1 MIEMMKGKHMQIK
14 FCRKLIILASF
25 LFVLGFAQT
34 QVSADDSSS
43 SSSTLVNQDTLNAID
58 DASKQADKA
67 VDEVTSDAEKKS
79 GDTNTT
85 DTSFKASDAQN
96 INKLNDSL
104 FSWQPYSE
112 KIGVTDLA
120 NNTGMGLAKFFWY
133 LNTLIYQINDELLSA
148 LSNDGNLS
156 KAFTQAQNAVSGKV
170 KAIFDEGK
178 VLFGGLAL
186 IVLAITGFMHF
197 ASGRT
202 SSAVRMVV
210 HFLGILLIATLWYGN
225 GNELF
230 NQINQASDAGQA
242 QVLKVIGNSNDNVK
256 PGDTLRVGYFER
268 SIERPYFLMNYGK
281 ATADAVTKSGGNP
294 YQFISTNNKRDDS
307 KLQTTVSAVAKKFP
321 NTLGKNNSFNKAGMS
336 LVAIVVSIVNAIPYD
351 AVALFN
357 IFVMVIELALYLL
370 SPFVLVSALFPQ
382 FSRNGYKIVGAT
394 IMWGIAKIGSGFL
407 IVLVGALQTF
417 TDSFITVNNFGSYA
431 VNAFLFFFL
440 VYIVYKFRGKLFEL
454 VGVSYSRVEGNMPQS
469 MRLSN
474 LREKGQSIKQSSVGQ
489 KISQMGPMQ
498 RLSQRRDVRDEMKT
512 KQAEEKRQ
520 QNLSR
525 VREQLLGKEQAKTQK
540 LSDKHKKPLT
550 VDEFKKP
557 MDSKRSDDPKQA
569 TVEKDGVHLP
579 KSNFEAKQP
588 NNHNR
593 VNTAKNKDKGS
604 DSQDEV
610 AKKREAIKRQLYGD
624 QETQPQPKTLDKV
637 PDKPIF
643 EQSKT
648 PKRQEIAKER
658 SKTVDRDKIARELL
672 AERGK
677 QKVQKQQLR
686 DDKVS
691 QLKNKFGKENS

>member
-1 MIEMMKGKHMQIK
+1 MQIK

-34 QVSADDSSS
+34 QVSADDSSNSNS
-43 SSSTLVNQDTLNAID
+43 SLINQDTLNAID
-58 DASKQADKA
+58 DATKQADKA
-67 VDEVTSDAEKKS
+67 VGEVVKDAEKKS
-79 GDTNTT
+79 GDKNTT
-85 DTSFKASDAQN
+85 DTSFTANDAQD
-96 INKLNDSL
+96 IKKLNDSL

-186 IVLAITGFMHF
+186 IVLALTGFMHF

-202 SSAVRMVV
+202 SVAVRMVIN
-210 HFLGILLIATLWYGN
+210 FMGILLAAALWYGN

-230 NQINQASDAGQA
+230 NQINSASDAGQA
-242 QVLKVIGNSNDNVK
+242 QMLKVIGNSNDNVK

-281 ATADAVTKSGGNP
+281 ATADAVTKAGHNP
-294 YQFISTNNKRDDS
+294 YQFISTNPKRSSDTLQSNIS
-307 KLQTTVSAVAKKFP
+307 KVSGTVPTLQKD
-321 NTLGKNNSFNKAGMS
+321 NSFNKAGMS

-370 SPFVLVSALFPQ
+370 SPFVLVMALFPQ
-382 FSRNGYKIVGAT
+382 FARNGYKIVGAT
-394 IMWGIAKIGSGFL
+394 IMWGIAKIGAGFL

-417 TDSFITVNNFGSYA
+417 TDSFIPATNFGSYA

-440 VYIVYKFRGKLFEL
+440 VLIVYKYRGKLFEF
-454 VGVSYSRVEGNMPQS
+454 VGVSYSRIEGQMPQA

-498 RLSQRRDVRDEMKT
+498 RMSQTRAVRNEMKT

-525 VREQLLGKEQAKTQK
+525 VRDQLLGKEQAKTQK
-540 LSDKHKKPLT
+540 LSDKNKRPLT

-557 MDSKRSDDPKQA
+557 MDSKKSDDPKQA
-569 TVEKDGVHLP
+569 KIEKGGIHLP

-588 NNHNR
+588 NSR
-593 VNTAKNKDKGS
+593 VNNPKSKDNGS
-604 DSQDEV
+604 DSQQEV

-624 QETQPQPKTLDKV
+624 QATQSQPKTLHKV
-637 PDKPIF
+637 PDNHNNF

-648 PKRQEIAKER
+648 PKRQEIANDQK
-658 SKTVDRDKIARELL
+658 KTVNRDKIARELL

-677 QKVQKQQLR
+677 QKEQKQKSR
-686 DDKVS
+686 DEKV
-691 QLKNKFGKENS
+691 

>member
-1 MIEMMKGKHMQIK
+1 MKGKHMQIK

-79 GDTNTT
+79 GDTSTT

-170 KAIFDEGK
+170 KSIFDQGK
-178 VLFGGLAL
+178 LLFGGLAI
-186 IVLAITGFMHF
+186 IVLAIMGFMHF

-210 HFLGILLIATLWYGN
+210 NFVGILLVATLWYGN

-230 NQINQASDAGQA
+230 NQINEASDAGQA

-268 SIERPYFLMNYGK
+268 SIERPYFLMNYGV
-281 ATADAVTKSGGNP
+281 TNADAVTKKYGRSA
-294 YQFISTNNKRDDS
+294 YELISTNQNRDDD
-307 KLQTTVSAVAKKFP
+307 KLQTKVTQLKSKIP
-321 NTLGKNNSFNKAGMS
+321 TLSKNNSFNKAGMS
-336 LVAIVVSIVNAIPYD
+336 LVAIVVSVVNAIPYD

-370 SPFVLVSALFPQ
+370 SPFVLVMALFPQ
-382 FSRNGYKIVGAT
+382 FARNGYKIVGAT
-394 IMWGIAKIGSGFL
+394 IMWGIAKIGAGFL

-417 TDSFITVNNFGSYA
+417 TDSFIPATNFGSYA

-440 VYIVYKFRGKLFEL
+440 VFVVYKYRGKLFEF
-454 VGVSYSRVEGNMPQS
+454 VGVSYSRIEGQMPQA

-498 RLSQRRDVRDEMKT
+498 RMSQRRDVRDEMKT

-525 VREQLLGKEQAKTQK
+525 VRDQLLGKEQAKTQK
-540 LSDKHKKPLT
+540 LSDKNKKPLT
-550 VDEFKKP
+550 VDEFNKP
-557 MDSKRSDDPKQA
+557 MDSKKSDDPKQA
-569 TVEKDGVHLP
+569 KIEKDGVHLP

-588 NNHNR
+588 NSR
-593 VNTAKNKDKGS
+593 VNNPKSKNNGS
-604 DSQDEV
+604 DSQQEV
-610 AKKREAIKRQLYGD
+610 AKEREAIKRQLYGD
-624 QETQPQPKTLDKV
+624 QVTQSQPKTLNKV
-637 PDKPIF
+637 PDNHNNF

-648 PKRQEIAKER
+648 PKRQEIANDQK
-658 SKTVDRDKIARELL
+658 KTVNRDKIARELL
-672 AERGK
+672 AERDK
-677 QKVQKQQLR
+677 QKEQKQKLR
-686 DDKVS
+686 DEKGS
-691 QLKNKFGKENS
+691 QLKNKFGKDNS

>member
-1 MIEMMKGKHMQIK
+1 MKGKHMQIK

-79 GDTNTT
+79 GDTSTT
-85 DTSFKASDAQN
+85 DTSFKASDVQN

-170 KAIFDEGK
+170 KSIFDQGK
-178 VLFGGLAL
+178 LLFGGLAI
-186 IVLAITGFMHF
+186 IVLAIMGFMHF

-210 HFLGILLIATLWYGN
+210 NFVGILLVATLWYGN

-230 NQINQASDAGQA
+230 NQINEASDAGQA

-281 ATADAVTKSGGNP
+281 ANADGVIKKGQNP
-294 YQFISTNNKRDDS
+294 YQFISTNEKRDDDKVQTQVT
-307 KLQTTVSAVAKKFP
+307 KLKQVFP
-321 NTLGKNNSFNKAGMS
+321 TLGKNNSFNKAGMS

-370 SPFVLVSALFPQ
+370 SPFVLVMALFPQ
-382 FSRNGYKIVGAT
+382 FARNGYKIVGAT
-394 IMWGIAKIGSGFL
+394 IMWGIAKIGAGFL

-417 TDSFITVNNFGSYA
+417 TDSFIPATNFGSYA

-440 VYIVYKFRGKLFEL
+440 VFIVYKYRGKLFEF
-454 VGVSYSRVEGNMPQS
+454 VGVSYSRIEGQMPQA

-498 RLSQRRDVRDEMKT
+498 RMSQRRDVRDEMKT

-525 VREQLLGKEQAKTQK
+525 VRDQLLGKEQAKTQK
-540 LSDKHKKPLT
+540 LSDKNKKPLT

-557 MDSKRSDDPKQA
+557 MDSKKSDDPKQA
-569 TVEKDGVHLP
+569 AVEKDGVHLP

-588 NNHNR
+588 NSR
-593 VNTAKNKDKGS
+593 VNNQKSKDNGS
-604 DSQDEV
+604 DSQQEV

-624 QETQPQPKTLDKV
+624 QATQSQPKTLNKV
-637 PDKPIF
+637 PDNHNNF

-648 PKRQEIAKER
+648 PKRQEIANNQK
-658 SKTVDRDKIARELL
+658 KTVNRDKIARELL
-672 AERGK
+672 AERDK
-677 QKVQKQQLR
+677 QKAQKQKLR
-686 DDKVS
+686 DEKGS
-691 QLKNKFGKENS
+691 QLKNKFGKDNS

>member
-79 GDTNTT
+79 GDTSTT

-170 KAIFDEGK
+170 KSIFDQGK
-178 VLFGGLAL
+178 LLFGGLAI
-186 IVLAITGFMHF
+186 IVLAIMGFMHF

-210 HFLGILLIATLWYGN
+210 NFVGILLVATLWYGN

-230 NQINQASDAGQA
+230 NQINEASDAGQA

-268 SIERPYFLMNYGK
+268 SIERPYFLMNYGV
-281 ATADAVTKSGGNP
+281 TNADAVTKKYGRSA
-294 YQFISTNNKRDDS
+294 YELISTNQNRDDD
-307 KLQTTVSAVAKKFP
+307 KLQTKVTQLKSKIP
-321 NTLGKNNSFNKAGMS
+321 TLSKNNSFNKAGMS
-336 LVAIVVSIVNAIPYD
+336 LVAIVVSVVNAIPYD

-370 SPFVLVSALFPQ
+370 SPFVLVMALFPQ
-382 FSRNGYKIVGAT
+382 FARNGYKIVGAT
-394 IMWGIAKIGSGFL
+394 IMWGIAKIGAGFL

-417 TDSFITVNNFGSYA
+417 TDSFIPATNFGSYA

-440 VYIVYKFRGKLFEL
+440 VFIVYKYRGKLFEF
-454 VGVSYSRVEGNMPQS
+454 VGVSYSRIEGQMPQA

-498 RLSQRRDVRDEMKT
+498 RMAQRRDVRDEMKT

-525 VREQLLGKEQAKTQK
+525 VRDQLLGKEQAKTQK
-540 LSDKHKKPLT
+540 LSDKNKKTLT

-557 MDSKRSDDPKQA
+557 MDSKKSDDPKQA
-569 TVEKDGVHLP
+569 KIEKDGVHLP

-588 NNHNR
+588 NSR
-593 VNTAKNKDKGS
+593 VNNPKNKDNSS
-604 DSQDEV
+604 DSQQEV

-624 QETQPQPKTLDKV
+624 PATQSQPKTLNKV
-637 PDKPIF
+637 PDNHNNF

-648 PKRQEIAKER
+648 PKRQEIANDQK
-658 SKTVDRDKIARELL
+658 KTVNRDKIARELL
-672 AERGK
+672 AERDK
-677 QKVQKQQLR
+677 QKEQKQKLR
-686 DDKVS
+686 DEKGS
-691 QLKNKFGKENS
+691 QLKNKFGKDNS

>member
-1 MIEMMKGKHMQIK
+1 MQIK
-14 FCRKLIILASF
+14 FCWKLIILASF

-43 SSSTLVNQDTLNAID
+43 SSSTLINQDTLNAID

-79 GDTNTT
+79 GDTSTT

-170 KAIFDEGK
+170 KSIFDQGK
-178 VLFGGLAL
+178 LLFGGLAI

-210 HFLGILLIATLWYGN
+210 NFVGILLVATLWYGN

-230 NQINQASDAGQA
+230 NQINESSDAGQA

-370 SPFVLVSALFPQ
+370 SPFVLVMALFPQ
-382 FSRNGYKIVGAT
+382 FARNGYKIVGAT
-394 IMWGIAKIGSGFL
+394 IMWGIAKIGAGFL

-417 TDSFITVNNFGSYA
+417 TDSFIPATNFGSYA

-440 VYIVYKFRGKLFEL
+440 VFIVYKYRGKLFEF
-454 VGVSYSRVEGNMPQS
+454 VGVSYSRIEGQMPQA

-498 RLSQRRDVRDEMKT
+498 RMSQRRDVRDEMKT

-525 VREQLLGKEQAKTQK
+525 VRDQLLGKEQAKTQK
-540 LSDKHKKPLT
+540 MSDKNKKPLT

-557 MDSKRSDDPKQA
+557 MDSKKSDNSKQA
-569 TVEKDGVHLP
+569 KIEKDGVHLP

-588 NNHNR
+588 NSR
-593 VNTAKNKDKGS
+593 VNNPKSKDNGS
-604 DSQDEV
+604 DSQQEV

-624 QETQPQPKTLDKV
+624 QVTQSQPKTLNKV
-637 PDKPIF
+637 SDKPNSF

-648 PKRQEIAKER
+648 PTRQAVIQDNA
-658 SKTVDRDKIARELL
+658 KTVDRDKIARELL
-672 AERGK
+672 AERDK
-677 QKVQKQQLR
+677 QKEQKQQLR
-686 DDKVS
+686 DEKGS
-691 QLKNKFGKENS
+691 QLKNKFGKDNS

>member
-1 MIEMMKGKHMQIK
+1 MKGEYMLIT
-14 FCRKLIILASF
+14 FFRKLIILASF

-79 GDTNTT
+79 GDTSTT

-170 KAIFDEGK
+170 KSIFDQGK
-178 VLFGGLAL
+178 LLFGGLAI
-186 IVLAITGFMHF
+186 IVLAIMGFMHF

-210 HFLGILLIATLWYGN
+210 NFVGILLVATLWYGN

-230 NQINQASDAGQA
+230 NQINEASDAGQA

-268 SIERPYFLMNYGK
+268 SIERPYFLMNYGQ
-281 ATADAVTKSGGNP
+281 ATADAVSKKGYSP
-294 YQFISTNNKRDDS
+294 YQLISTNAQRDDE
-307 KLQTTVSAVAKKFP
+307 KVQTQVTQLKKKFP
-321 NTLGKNNSFNKAGMS
+321 TMGKNNSFNKAGMS
-336 LVAIVVSIVNAIPYD
+336 LVAIVVSVVNAIPYD

-370 SPFVLVSALFPQ
+370 SPFVLVMALFPQ
-382 FSRNGYKIVGAT
+382 FARNGYKIVGAT
-394 IMWGIAKIGSGFL
+394 IMWGIAKIGAGFL

-417 TDSFITVNNFGSYA
+417 TDSFIPAINFGSYA

-440 VYIVYKFRGKLFEL
+440 VFIVYKYRGKLFEF
-454 VGVSYSRVEGNMPQS
+454 VGVSYSRIEGQMPQA

-498 RLSQRRDVRDEMKT
+498 RMSQRRDVRDEMKN
-512 KQAEEKRQ
+512 KQADEKRQ

-525 VREQLLGKEQAKTQK
+525 VRDQLLGKEQAKTQK
-540 LSDKHKKPLT
+540 LSDKNKKPLT

-557 MDSKRSDDPKQA
+557 MDSKKSDDPKQA
-569 TVEKDGVHLP
+569 KIEKDGVHLP

-588 NNHNR
+588 NSR
-593 VNTAKNKDKGS
+593 VNNPKSKDNGS
-604 DSQDEV
+604 DSQQEV

-624 QETQPQPKTLDKV
+624 QATQSQPKTLNKV
-637 PDKPIF
+637 PDNHNNF

-648 PKRQEIAKER
+648 PKRQEIANDQK
-658 SKTVDRDKIARELL
+658 KTVNRDKIARELL
-672 AERGK
+672 AERDK
-677 QKVQKQQLR
+677 QKEQKQKLR
-686 DDKVS
+686 DEKGS
-691 QLKNKFGKENS
+691 QLKNKFGKDNS

>member
-1 MIEMMKGKHMQIK
+1 MQIK

-79 GDTNTT
+79 GDTSTT

-170 KAIFDEGK
+170 KSIFDQGK
-178 VLFGGLAL
+178 LLFGGLAI
-186 IVLAITGFMHF
+186 IVLAIMGFMHF

-210 HFLGILLIATLWYGN
+210 NFVGILLVATLWYGN

-230 NQINQASDAGQA
+230 NQINEASDAGQA

-268 SIERPYFLMNYGK
+268 SIERPYFLMNYGV
-281 ATADAVTKSGGNP
+281 TNADAVTKKYGRSA
-294 YQFISTNNKRDDS
+294 YELISTNQNRDDD
-307 KLQTTVSAVAKKFP
+307 KLQTKVTQLKSKIP
-321 NTLGKNNSFNKAGMS
+321 TLSKNNSFNKAGMS
-336 LVAIVVSIVNAIPYD
+336 LVAIVVSVVNAIPYD

-370 SPFVLVSALFPQ
+370 SPFVLVMALFPQ
-382 FSRNGYKIVGAT
+382 FARNGYKIVGAT
-394 IMWGIAKIGSGFL
+394 IMWGIAKIGAGFL

-417 TDSFITVNNFGSYA
+417 TDSFIPATNFGSYA

-440 VYIVYKFRGKLFEL
+440 VFIVYKYRGKLFEF
-454 VGVSYSRVEGNMPQS
+454 VGVSYSRIEGQMPQA

-498 RLSQRRDVRDEMKT
+498 RMAQRRDVRDEMKT

-525 VREQLLGKEQAKTQK
+525 VRDQLLGKEQAKTQK
-540 LSDKHKKPLT
+540 LSDKNKKTLT

-557 MDSKRSDDPKQA
+557 MDSKKSDDPKQA
-569 TVEKDGVHLP
+569 KIEKDGVHLP

-588 NNHNR
+588 NSR
-593 VNTAKNKDKGS
+593 VNNPKNKDNSS
-604 DSQDEV
+604 DSQQEV

-624 QETQPQPKTLDKV
+624 PATQSQPKTLNKV
-637 PDKPIF
+637 PDNHNNF

-648 PKRQEIAKER
+648 PKRQEIANDQK
-658 SKTVDRDKIARELL
+658 KTVNRDKIARELL
-672 AERGK
+672 AERDK
-677 QKVQKQQLR
+677 QKEQKQKLR
-686 DDKVS
+686 DEKGS
-691 QLKNKFGKENS
+691 QLKNKFGKDNS

>member
-1 MIEMMKGKHMQIK
+1 MKGEYMLIT
-14 FCRKLIILASF
+14 FFRKLIILASF

-79 GDTNTT
+79 GDTSTT

-170 KAIFDEGK
+170 KSIFDQGK
-178 VLFGGLAL
+178 LLFGGLAI

-210 HFLGILLIATLWYGN
+210 NFVGILLVATLWYGN

-230 NQINQASDAGQA
+230 NQINEASDAGQA

-268 SIERPYFLMNYGK
+268 SIERPYFLMDYGQ
-281 ATADAVTKSGGNP
+281 ATADAVSKKGYSP
-294 YQFISTNNKRDDS
+294 YQLISTNAQRDDE
-307 KLQTTVSAVAKKFP
+307 KVQTQVTQLKKKFP
-321 NTLGKNNSFNKAGMS
+321 TMGKNNSFNKAGMS
-336 LVAIVVSIVNAIPYD
+336 LVAIVVSVVNAIPYD

-370 SPFVLVSALFPQ
+370 SPFVLVMALFPQ
-382 FSRNGYKIVGAT
+382 FAHNGYKIVGAT
-394 IMWGIAKIGSGFL
+394 IMWGIAKIGAGFL

-417 TDSFITVNNFGSYA
+417 TDSFIPATNFGSYA

-440 VYIVYKFRGKLFEL
+440 VFIVYKYRGKLFEF
-454 VGVSYSRVEGNMPQS
+454 VGVSYSRIEGQMPQAI
-469 MRLSN
+469 RLSN

-498 RLSQRRDVRDEMKT
+498 RMSQTRAVRNEMKT

-525 VREQLLGKEQAKTQK
+525 VRDQLLGKEQAKTQK
-540 LSDKHKKPLT
+540 LSDKNKRPLT
-550 VDEFKKP
+550 VDEFKNP
-557 MDSKRSDDPKQA
+557 MDSKKSDDPKQA
-569 TVEKDGVHLP
+569 KIEKGGIHLP

-588 NNHNR
+588 NSR
-593 VNTAKNKDKGS
+593 VNNPKSKDNGS
-604 DSQDEV
+604 DSQQEV

-624 QETQPQPKTLDKV
+624 QATQSQPKTLHKV
-637 PDKPIF
+637 PDNHNNF

-648 PKRQEIAKER
+648 PKRQEIANDQK
-658 SKTVDRDKIARELL
+658 KTVNRDKIARELL

-677 QKVQKQQLR
+677 QKEQKQKSR
-686 DDKVS
+686 DEKVS
-691 QLKNKFGKENS
+691 QLKNKFGKDNS

>member
-1 MIEMMKGKHMQIK
+1 MMIEMMKGKHMQIK
-14 FCRKLIILASF
+14 FFRKLITLASF

-79 GDTNTT
+79 GDTSTT
-85 DTSFKASDAQN
+85 DTSFKASDVQN

-170 KAIFDEGK
+170 KSIFDQGK
-178 VLFGGLAL
+178 LLFGGLA
-186 IVLAITGFMHF
+186 IVVLAIMGFMHF

-210 HFLGILLIATLWYGN
+210 NFVGILLVATLWYGN

-230 NQINQASDAGQA
+230 NQINEASDAGQA

-268 SIERPYFLMNYGK
+268 SIERPYFLMNYGQ
-281 ATADAVTKSGGNP
+281 ATADAVSKKGYSP
-294 YQFISTNNKRDDS
+294 YQLISTNAQRDDE
-307 KLQTTVSAVAKKFP
+307 KVQTQVTQLKKKFP
-321 NTLGKNNSFNKAGMS
+321 TMGKNNSFNKAGMS
-336 LVAIVVSIVNAIPYD
+336 LVAIVVSVVNAIPYD

-357 IFVMVIELALYLL
+357 IFVMVIELTLYLL
-370 SPFVLVSALFPQ
+370 SPFVLVMALFPQ
-382 FSRNGYKIVGAT
+382 FARNGYKIVGAT
-394 IMWGIAKIGSGFL
+394 IMWGIAKIGAGFL
-407 IVLVGALQTF
+407 IVLVGALQMF
-417 TDSFITVNNFGSYA
+417 TDSFIPATNFGSYA

-440 VYIVYKFRGKLFEL
+440 VFIVYKYRGKLFEFL
-454 VGVSYSRVEGNMPQS
+454 GVSYSRIEGQMPQA

-498 RLSQRRDVRDEMKT
+498 RMSQRRDVRDEMKT

-525 VREQLLGKEQAKTQK
+525 VRDQLLGKEQAKTQK
-540 LSDKHKKPLT
+540 LSDKNKKPLT

-557 MDSKRSDDPKQA
+557 MDSKKSDDPKQA
-569 TVEKDGVHLP
+569 KIEKDGVRLP

-588 NNHNR
+588 NSR
-593 VNTAKNKDKGS
+593 VNNPKSKDNGS
-604 DSQDEV
+604 DGQQEV

-624 QETQPQPKTLDKV
+624 QATQSQPKTLNKV
-637 PDKPIF
+637 PDNHNNF

-648 PKRQEIAKER
+648 PKRREIANGQKE
-658 SKTVDRDKIARELL
+658 TVNRDKIARELL
-672 AERGK
+672 AERDK
-677 QKVQKQQLR
+677 QKEQKQKLR
-686 DDKVS
+686 DEKGS
-691 QLKNKFGKENS
+691 QLKNKFGKDNS

>member
-1 MIEMMKGKHMQIK
+1 MQIK
-14 FCRKLIILASF
+14 FFRKLMILASF
-25 LFVLGFAQT
+25 FFVLGMSQGN
-34 QVSADDSSS
+34 VSADDTGNNSGVVI
-43 SSSTLVNQDTLNAID
+43 TDDMQKALD
-58 DASKQADKA
+58 DASKQAA
-67 VDEVTSDAEKKS
+67 QGVAEVNQDAGKLAGEN
-79 GDTNTT
+79 DQT

-96 INKLNDSL
+96 IDKLNASL

-112 KIGVTDLA
+112 KIGVTDLS

-170 KAIFDEGK
+170 KSIFDEGK
-178 VLFGGLAL
+178 LLFGGLAI
-186 IVLAITGFMHF
+186 IVLAIMAFMHF

-210 HFLGILLIATLWYGN
+210 NFVGILLVATLWYGN

-230 NQINQASDAGQA
+230 NQINEASDAGQA

-281 ATADAVTKSGGNP
+281 ATADQVTQTGNNP
-294 YQFISTNNKRDDS
+294 YQFISTNTSRDDD
-307 KLQTTVSAVAKKFP
+307 KLQSTITQLKNKIPAL
-321 NTLGKNNSFNKAGMS
+321 NKNNSFNKAGMS

-370 SPFVLVSALFPQ
+370 SPFVLVMALFPQ
-382 FSRNGYKIVGAT
+382 FARNGYKIVGAT
-394 IMWGIAKIGSGFL
+394 IMWGIAKIGAGFL

-417 TDSFITVNNFGSYA
+417 TDSFIPATDFGSYA

-440 VYIVYKFRGKLFEL
+440 VFIVYKYRGKLFEF
-454 VGVSYSRVEGNMPQS
+454 VGVSYSRIEGQMPQA

-498 RLSQRRDVRDEMKT
+498 RMSQTRAVRNEMKT
-512 KQAEEKRQ
+512 QQADEKRQ
-520 QNLSR
+520 QNLAR
-525 VREQLLGKEQAKTQK
+525 VRDQLLGKEQAKTQK
-540 LSDKHKKPLT
+540 LSDKAKKPLT

-557 MDSKRSDDPKQA
+557 MDSKKADDPNRSKP
-569 TVEKDGVHLP
+569 EKDGVHLP

-588 NNHNR
+588 NSR
-593 VNTAKNKDKGS
+593 VNNLKSKDNRS
-604 DSQDEV
+604 DSQQEV
-610 AKKREAIKRQLYGD
+610 DKKREAIKRQLYGD
-624 QETQPQPKTLDKV
+624 QATQSQAKALNKV
-637 PDKPIF
+637 PDNQHSF

-648 PKRQEIAKER
+648 PKRQEIANDKK
-658 SKTVDRDKIARELL
+658 KTVNRDKIARELL
-672 AERGK
+672 AERDK
-677 QKVQKQQLR
+677 QKEQKQQLR
-686 DDKVS
+686 DEKVS
-691 QLKNKFGKENS
+691 QLKNKFGKDNS

>member
-34 QVSADDSSS
+34 QVSADDSSNSNS
-43 SSSTLVNQDTLNAID
+43 SLINQDTLNAID

-79 GDTNTT
+79 GDTSAT

-170 KAIFDEGK
+170 KSIFDQGK
-178 VLFGGLAL
+178 LLFGGLA
-186 IVLAITGFMHF
+186 IVVLAIMGFMHF

-210 HFLGILLIATLWYGN
+210 NFVGILLVATLWYGN

-230 NQINQASDAGQA
+230 NQINEASDAGQA

-268 SIERPYFLMNYGK
+268 SIERPYFLMNYGQ
-281 ATADAVTKSGGNP
+281 ATADAVSKKGYSP
-294 YQFISTNNKRDDS
+294 YQLISTNAQRDDE
-307 KLQTTVSAVAKKFP
+307 KVQTQVTQLKKKFP
-321 NTLGKNNSFNKAGMS
+321 TMGKNNSFNKAGMS
-336 LVAIVVSIVNAIPYD
+336 LVAIVVSVVNAIPYD

-357 IFVMVIELALYLL
+357 IFVMVIELTLYLL
-370 SPFVLVSALFPQ
+370 SPFVLVMALFPQ
-382 FSRNGYKIVGAT
+382 FARNGYKIVGAT
-394 IMWGIAKIGSGFL
+394 IMWGIAKIGAGFL
-407 IVLVGALQTF
+407 IVLVGALQMF
-417 TDSFITVNNFGSYA
+417 TDSFIPATNFGSYA

-440 VYIVYKFRGKLFEL
+440 VFIVYKYRGKLFEFL
-454 VGVSYSRVEGNMPQS
+454 GVSYSRIEGQMPQA

-498 RLSQRRDVRDEMKT
+498 RMSQRRDVRDEMKT

-525 VREQLLGKEQAKTQK
+525 VRDQLLGKEQAKTQK
-540 LSDKHKKPLT
+540 LSDKNKKPLT

-557 MDSKRSDDPKQA
+557 MDSKKSDDPKQA
-569 TVEKDGVHLP
+569 KIEKDGVHLP

-588 NNHNR
+588 NSR
-593 VNTAKNKDKGS
+593 VNNPKSKDNGS
-604 DSQDEV
+604 DGQQEV

-624 QETQPQPKTLDKV
+624 QATQSQPKTLNKV
-637 PDKPIF
+637 PDNHNNF

-648 PKRQEIAKER
+648 PKRQEIANDQKE
-658 SKTVDRDKIARELL
+658 TVNRDKIARELL
-672 AERGK
+672 AERDK
-677 QKVQKQQLR
+677 QKEQKQKLR
-686 DDKVS
+686 DEKGS
-691 QLKNKFGKENS
+691 QLKNKFGKDNS

>member
-79 GDTNTT
+79 GDTTTT

-156 KAFTQAQNAVSGKV
+156 KAFTQAQNAVSSKV
-170 KAIFDEGK
+170 KGIFDEGK

-281 ATADAVTKSGGNP
+281 ATADDVTKIGKNP
-294 YQFISTNNKRDDS
+294 YQFISTNSSRTPSKIQATVDS
-307 KLQTTVSAVAKKFP
+307 VAKKSP
-321 NTLGKNNSFNKAGMS
+321 ALQKDNSFNKAGMS

-357 IFVMVIELALYLL
+357 IFVMVIELSLYLL

-440 VYIVYKFRGKLFEL
+440 VYIVYKFRGKLFEF

-489 KISQMGPMQ
+489 NISQMGPMQ
-498 RLSQRRDVRDEMKT
+498 RMSQRRDVRDEMKT

-525 VREQLLGKEQAKTQK
+525 VRDQLLGKEQAKTQK
-540 LSDKHKKPLT
+540 LSDKNKKPLT

-557 MDSKRSDDPKQA
+557 MDSKKSDDPKQA
-569 TVEKDGVHLP
+569 KIEKDGVHLP

-588 NNHNR
+588 NSR
-593 VNTAKNKDKGS
+593 VNNPKSKNNGS
-604 DSQDEV
+604 DSQQEV
-610 AKKREAIKRQLYGD
+610 AKEREAIKRQLYGD
-624 QETQPQPKTLDKV
+624 QVTQSQPKTLHKV
-637 PDKPIF
+637 PDNHNNF

-648 PKRQEIAKER
+648 PKRQEIANDQK
-658 SKTVDRDKIARELL
+658 KTVNRDKIARELL
-672 AERGK
+672 AERDK
-677 QKVQKQQLR
+677 QKEQKQKLR
-686 DDKVS
+686 DEKGS
-691 QLKNKFGKENS
+691 QLKNKFGKDNS

>member
-1 MIEMMKGKHMQIK
+1 MMIEKRKGKHMHIK

-34 QVSADDSSS
+34 QVSADDSSNSNS
-43 SSSTLVNQDTLNAID
+43 SLINQDTLNAID
-58 DASKQADKA
+58 DATKQADKA
-67 VDEVTSDAEKKS
+67 VGEVVKDAEKKS

-85 DTSFKASDAQN
+85 DTSFKASDAQD

-170 KAIFDEGK
+170 KSIFDQGK
-178 VLFGGLAL
+178 LLFGGLAI

-210 HFLGILLIATLWYGN
+210 NFVGILLVATLWYGN

-230 NQINQASDAGQA
+230 NQINSASDAGQA
-242 QVLKVIGNSNDNVK
+242 QMLKVIGNSNDNVK

-281 ATADAVTKSGGNP
+281 ATANDVIKKLNQNP
-294 YQFISTNNKRDDS
+294 YQFISTNTNRNEDKVQSTVTQIKS
-307 KLQTTVSAVAKKFP
+307 KVPALSKS
-321 NTLGKNNSFNKAGMS
+321 NSFNKAGMS

-370 SPFVLVSALFPQ
+370 SPFVLVMALFPQ
-382 FSRNGYKIVGAT
+382 FAHNGYKIVGAT
-394 IMWGIAKIGSGFL
+394 IMWGIAKIGAGFL

-417 TDSFITVNNFGSYA
+417 TDSFIPATNFGSYA
-431 VNAFLFFFL
+431 VNALLFFFL
-440 VYIVYKFRGKLFEL
+440 VFIVYKYRGKLFEF
-454 VGVSYSRVEGNMPQS
+454 VGVSYSRIEGQMPQA

-498 RLSQRRDVRDEMKT
+498 RMSQRRDVRDEMKT

-525 VREQLLGKEQAKTQK
+525 VRDQLLGKEQAKTQK
-540 LSDKHKKPLT
+540 LSDKNKKPLT

-557 MDSKRSDDPKQA
+557 MDSKNSDDPKQA
-569 TVEKDGVHLP
+569 KIEKDGVHLP

-588 NNHNR
+588 NSR
-593 VNTAKNKDKGS
+593 VNNPKSKNNGS
-604 DSQDEV
+604 DSQQEV
-610 AKKREAIKRQLYGD
+610 AKEREAIKRQLYGD
-624 QETQPQPKTLDKV
+624 QVTQSQPKTLNKV
-637 PDKPIF
+637 PNNHNNF

-648 PKRQEIAKER
+648 PKRQEIANDQK
-658 SKTVDRDKIARELL
+658 KTVNRDKIARELL
-672 AERGK
+672 AERDK
-677 QKVQKQQLR
+677 QKEQKQKLR
-686 DDKVS
+686 DEKGS
-691 QLKNKFGKENS
+691 QLKNKFGKDNS

>member
-1 MIEMMKGKHMQIK
+1 MQIK

-25 LFVLGFAQT
+25 LLVLGFAQT
-34 QVSADDSSS
+34 QVSADDSSNSNS
-43 SSSTLVNQDTLNAID
+43 SLINQDTLNAID
-58 DASKQADKA
+58 DATKQADKA
-67 VDEVTSDAEKKS
+67 VGEVTKDAEKKS
-79 GDTNTT
+79 GDTSTT
-85 DTSFKASDAQN
+85 DTSFTANDAQD

-170 KAIFDEGK
+170 KSIFDQGK
-178 VLFGGLAL
+178 LLFGGLAI

-210 HFLGILLIATLWYGN
+210 NFVGILLVATLWYGN

-230 NQINQASDAGQA
+230 NQINSASDAGQA
-242 QVLKVIGNSNDNVK
+242 QMLKVIGNSNDNVK

-281 ATADAVTKSGGNP
+281 ATANDVIKKLNQNP
-294 YQFISTNNKRDDS
+294 YQFISTNTNRNEDKVQSTVTQIKS
-307 KLQTTVSAVAKKFP
+307 KVPALSKS
-321 NTLGKNNSFNKAGMS
+321 NSFNKAGMS

-357 IFVMVIELALYLL
+357 IFVMVIEFALYLL
-370 SPFVLVSALFPQ
+370 SPFVLVMALFPQ
-382 FSRNGYKIVGAT
+382 FAHNGYKIVGAT
-394 IMWGIAKIGSGFL
+394 IMWGIAKIGAGFL

-417 TDSFITVNNFGSYA
+417 TDSFIPATNFGSYA

-440 VYIVYKFRGKLFEL
+440 VFIVYKYRGKLFEF
-454 VGVSYSRVEGNMPQS
+454 VGVSYSRIDGQMPQA

-498 RLSQRRDVRDEMKT
+498 RMSQRRDVRDEMKT

-525 VREQLLGKEQAKTQK
+525 VRDQLLGKEQAKTQK
-540 LSDKHKKPLT
+540 LSDKNKKPLT

-557 MDSKRSDDPKQA
+557 MDSKKSDDPKQA
-569 TVEKDGVHLP
+569 KIEKDGVHLP

-588 NNHNR
+588 NSRVHNPQS
-593 VNTAKNKDKGS
+593 KDNGS
-604 DSQDEV
+604 DSQQEV

-624 QETQPQPKTLDKV
+624 KATQSEPRTLHKV
-637 PDKPIF
+637 PDNHNNF

-648 PKRQEIAKER
+648 PKRQKIANDQK
-658 SKTVDRDKIARELL
+658 KTVNRDKIARELL
-672 AERGK
+672 SERDK
-677 QKVQKQQLR
+677 QNVQKQQLR
-686 DDKVS
+686 DEKFS
-691 QLKNKFGKENS
+691 QLKNKFGKDNS

>member
-1 MIEMMKGKHMQIK
+1 MIEMMKGKHMHIK

-34 QVSADDSSS
+34 QVSADDSSNSNS
-43 SSSTLVNQDTLNAID
+43 SLINQDTLNAID
-58 DASKQADKA
+58 DATKQADKA
-67 VDEVTSDAEKKS
+67 VGEVVKDAEKKS
-79 GDTNTT
+79 GDKNTT
-85 DTSFKASDAQN
+85 DTSFTANDAQD
-96 INKLNDSL
+96 IKKLNDSL

-156 KAFTQAQNAVSGKV
+156 KAFTQVQNAVSGKV

-186 IVLAITGFMHF
+186 IVLALTGFMHF

-202 SSAVRMVV
+202 SVAVRMVIN
-210 HFLGILLIATLWYGN
+210 FMGILLAAALWYGN

-230 NQINQASDAGQA
+230 NQINSASDAGQA
-242 QVLKVIGNSNDNVK
+242 QMLKVIGNSNDNVK

-281 ATADAVTKSGGNP
+281 ATADAVTKAGHNP
-294 YQFISTNNKRDDS
+294 YQFISTNPKRSSDTLQSNIS
-307 KLQTTVSAVAKKFP
+307 KVSGTVPTLQKD
-321 NTLGKNNSFNKAGMS
+321 NSFNKAGMS

-370 SPFVLVSALFPQ
+370 SPFVLVMALFPQ
-382 FSRNGYKIVGAT
+382 FARNGYKIVGAT
-394 IMWGIAKIGSGFL
+394 IMWGIAKIGAGFL

-417 TDSFITVNNFGSYA
+417 TDSFIPATNFGSYA

-440 VYIVYKFRGKLFEL
+440 VLIVYKYRGKLFEF
-454 VGVSYSRVEGNMPQS
+454 VGVSYSRIEGQMPQA

-498 RLSQRRDVRDEMKT
+498 RMSQTRAVRNEMKT

-525 VREQLLGKEQAKTQK
+525 VRDQLLGKEQAKTQK
-540 LSDKHKKPLT
+540 LSDKNKRPLT

-557 MDSKRSDDPKQA
+557 MDSKKSDDPKQA
-569 TVEKDGVHLP
+569 KIEKGGIHLP

-588 NNHNR
+588 NSR
-593 VNTAKNKDKGS
+593 VNNPKSKDNGS
-604 DSQDEV
+604 DSQQEV

-624 QETQPQPKTLDKV
+624 QATQSQPKTLHKV
-637 PDKPIF
+637 PDNHNNF

-648 PKRQEIAKER
+648 PKRQEIANDQK
-658 SKTVDRDKIARELL
+658 KTVNRDKIARELL

-677 QKVQKQQLR
+677 QKEQKQKSR
-686 DDKVS
+686 DEKVS
-691 QLKNKFGKENS
+691 QLKNKFGKDNS

>member
-1 MIEMMKGKHMQIK
+1 MKGEYMLIT
-14 FCRKLIILASF
+14 FFRKLIILASF
-25 LFVLGFAQT
+25 LFVLGVAQT
-34 QVSADDSSS
+34 QVSADGSSS
-43 SSSTLVNQDTLNAID
+43 SSGTLVNQDTLNAID

-67 VDEVTSDAEKKS
+67 VDEVTNDAEKKS
-79 GDTNTT
+79 GDTSTT

-170 KAIFDEGK
+170 KSIFDQGK
-178 VLFGGLAL
+178 LLFGGLAI
-186 IVLAITGFMHF
+186 IVLAIMGFMHF

-202 SSAVRMVV
+202 SSAVRMVINFV
-210 HFLGILLIATLWYGN
+210 GILLVATLWYGN

-230 NQINQASDAGQA
+230 NQINSASDAGQA

-268 SIERPYFLMNYGK
+268 SIERPYFLMNYGQ
-281 ATADAVTKSGGNP
+281 ATADAVSKKGYSP
-294 YQFISTNNKRDDS
+294 YQLISTNAQRDDE
-307 KLQTTVSAVAKKFP
+307 KVQTQVTQLKKKFP
-321 NTLGKNNSFNKAGMS
+321 TMGKNNSFNKAGMS
-336 LVAIVVSIVNAIPYD
+336 LVAIVVSVVNAIPYD

-370 SPFVLVSALFPQ
+370 SPFVLVMALFPQ
-382 FSRNGYKIVGAT
+382 FARNGYKIVGAT
-394 IMWGIAKIGSGFL
+394 IMWGIAKIGAGFL
-407 IVLVGALQTF
+407 IVLVGALQAF
-417 TDSFITVNNFGSYA
+417 TDSFIPAINFGSYA

-440 VYIVYKFRGKLFEL
+440 VFIVYKYRGKLFEF
-454 VGVSYSRVEGNMPQS
+454 VGVSYLRIEGQMPQA

-498 RLSQRRDVRDEMKT
+498 RMSQRRDVRDEMKN
-512 KQAEEKRQ
+512 KQADEKRQ

-525 VREQLLGKEQAKTQK
+525 VRDQLLGKEQAKTQK
-540 LSDKHKKPLT
+540 LSDKNKKPLT

-557 MDSKRSDDPKQA
+557 MDSKKSDDPKQSA
-569 TVEKDGVHLP
+569 VEKEGVHLP

-588 NNHNR
+588 NSR
-593 VNTAKNKDKGS
+593 VNNPKSKDNGS
-604 DSQDEV
+604 DSQQEV

-624 QETQPQPKTLDKV
+624 QATQSQPKTLNKV
-637 PDKPIF
+637 PDNHNNF

-648 PKRQEIAKER
+648 PKRQEIANDQK
-658 SKTVDRDKIARELL
+658 KTVNRDKIARELL
-672 AERGK
+672 AERDK
-677 QKVQKQQLR
+677 QKEQKQKLR
-686 DDKVS
+686 DEKGS
-691 QLKNKFGKENS
+691 QLKNKFGKDNS

>member
-1 MIEMMKGKHMQIK
+1 MQIK

-25 LFVLGFAQT
+25 LFVLGFTQM

-58 DASKQADKA
+58 DASEQADKA
-67 VDEVTSDAEKKS
+67 VDEVT
-79 GDTNTT
+79 
-85 DTSFKASDAQN
+85 SDAQN

-170 KAIFDEGK
+170 KSIFDQGK
-178 VLFGGLAL
+178 LLFGGLAI

-210 HFLGILLIATLWYGN
+210 NFVGILLVATLWYGN

-230 NQINQASDAGQA
+230 NQINEASDAGQA
-242 QVLKVIGNSNDNVK
+242 QMLKVIGNSNDNVK

-281 ATADAVTKSGGNP
+281 ATADAVTKAGHNP
-294 YQFISTNNKRDDS
+294 YQFISTNPKRSSDTLQSNIS
-307 KLQTTVSAVAKKFP
+307 KVSGTVPTLQKD
-321 NTLGKNNSFNKAGMS
+321 NSFNKAGMS

-370 SPFVLVSALFPQ
+370 SPFVLVMALFPQ
-382 FSRNGYKIVGAT
+382 FARNGYKIVGAT
-394 IMWGIAKIGSGFL
+394 IMWGIAKIGAGFL

-417 TDSFITVNNFGSYA
+417 TDSFIPATNFGSYA
-431 VNAFLFFFL
+431 VNALLFFFL
-440 VYIVYKFRGKLFEL
+440 VFIVYKYRGKLFEF
-454 VGVSYSRVEGNMPQS
+454 VGVSYSRIEGQMPQA

-474 LREKGQSIKQSSVGQ
+474 LRERGQSIKQSSVGQ

-498 RLSQRRDVRDEMKT
+498 RMSQRRDV
-512 KQAEEKRQ
+512 
-520 QNLSR
+520 
-525 VREQLLGKEQAKTQK
+525 
-540 LSDKHKKPLT
+540 
-550 VDEFKKP
+550 
-557 MDSKRSDDPKQA
+557 
-569 TVEKDGVHLP
+569 
-579 KSNFEAKQP
+579 
-588 NNHNR
+588 
-593 VNTAKNKDKGS
+593 
-604 DSQDEV
+604 
-610 AKKREAIKRQLYGD
+610 
-624 QETQPQPKTLDKV
+624 
-637 PDKPIF
+637 
-643 EQSKT
+643 
-648 PKRQEIAKER
+648 
-658 SKTVDRDKIARELL
+658 
-672 AERGK
+672 
-677 QKVQKQQLR
+677 
-686 DDKVS
+686 
-691 QLKNKFGKENS
+691 

>member
-14 FCRKLIILASF
+14 FFRKLIILASF

-34 QVSADDSSS
+34 QVSADDSSNSNS
-43 SSSTLVNQDTLNAID
+43 SLINQDTLNAID

-79 GDTNTT
+79 GDTSTT
-85 DTSFKASDAQN
+85 DTSFKASDVQN

-170 KAIFDEGK
+170 KSIFDQGK
-178 VLFGGLAL
+178 LLFGGLA
-186 IVLAITGFMHF
+186 IVVLAIMGFMHF

-210 HFLGILLIATLWYGN
+210 NFVGILLVATLWYGN

-230 NQINQASDAGQA
+230 NQINEASDAGQA

-281 ATADAVTKSGGNP
+281 ATADAVTKKGYSP
-294 YQFISTNNKRDDS
+294 YQLISTNENRDDEKIQAQIS
-307 KLQTTVSAVAKKFP
+307 KLKKPFP
-321 NTLGKNNSFNKAGMS
+321 TFGKNNSFNKSGMS

-370 SPFVLVSALFPQ
+370 SPFVLVMALFPQ
-382 FSRNGYKIVGAT
+382 FASNGYKIVGAT
-394 IMWGIAKIGSGFL
+394 IMWGIAKIGAGFL

-417 TDSFITVNNFGSYA
+417 TDSFVPATSFGSYA
-431 VNAFLFFFL
+431 VNALLFFFL
-440 VYIVYKFRGKLFEL
+440 VFIVYKYRGKLFEF
-454 VGVSYSRVEGNMPQS
+454 VGVSYSRIEGQMPQA

-489 KISQMGPMQ
+489 KISQMGSMQ
-498 RLSQRRDVRDEMKT
+498 RMSQRRDVRDEMKN
-512 KQAEEKRQ
+512 KQADEKRQ

-525 VREQLLGKEQAKTQK
+525 VRDQLLGKEQAKTQK
-540 LSDKHKKPLT
+540 LSDKNKKPLT

-557 MDSKRSDDPKQA
+557 MDSKKSDDPKQA
-569 TVEKDGVHLP
+569 KIEKDGVHLP

-588 NNHNR
+588 NSR
-593 VNTAKNKDKGS
+593 VNNPKSKDNGS
-604 DSQDEV
+604 DSQQEV

-624 QETQPQPKTLDKV
+624 PATQPQPKTLNKV
-637 PDKPIF
+637 PDNHNNF

-648 PKRQEIAKER
+648 PKRQEIANDQK
-658 SKTVDRDKIARELL
+658 KTVNRDKIARELL
-672 AERGK
+672 AERDK
-677 QKVQKQQLR
+677 QKEQKQKLR
-686 DDKVS
+686 DEKGS
-691 QLKNKFGKENS
+691 QLKNKFGKDNS

>member
-1 MIEMMKGKHMQIK
+1 MKGEYMLIT
-14 FCRKLIILASF
+14 FFRKLIILASF
-25 LFVLGFAQT
+25 LFVLGVAQT
-34 QVSADDSSS
+34 QVSADGSSS

-67 VDEVTSDAEKKS
+67 VDEVTNDAEKKS
-79 GDTNTT
+79 GDTSTT

-170 KAIFDEGK
+170 KSIFDQGK
-178 VLFGGLAL
+178 LLFGGLAI
-186 IVLAITGFMHF
+186 IVLAIMGFMHF

-210 HFLGILLIATLWYGN
+210 NFVGILLVATLWYGN

-230 NQINQASDAGQA
+230 NQINEASDAGQA

-281 ATADAVTKSGGNP
+281 ATAKDVVKQGYPP
-294 YQFISTNNKRDDS
+294 YEFISTNQKRSSDT
-307 KLQTTVSAVAKKFP
+307 LQSNITKRSAGVPTLKKD
-321 NTLGKNNSFNKAGMS
+321 NSFNKAGMS
-336 LVAIVVSIVNAIPYD
+336 VVAIVVSIVNAIPYD

-370 SPFVLVSALFPQ
+370 SPFVLVMALFPQ
-382 FSRNGYKIVGAT
+382 FARNGYKIVGAT
-394 IMWGIAKIGSGFL
+394 IMWGIAKIWAGFL

-417 TDSFITVNNFGSYA
+417 TDSFIPATNFGSYA
-431 VNAFLFFFL
+431 VNALLFFFL
-440 VYIVYKFRGKLFEL
+440 VFIVYKYRGKLFEF
-454 VGVSYSRVEGNMPQS
+454 VGVSYSRIEGQMPQA

-498 RLSQRRDVRDEMKT
+498 RMSQKRAVRNEMKT

-525 VREQLLGKEQAKTQK
+525 VRYQLLGKEQAKTQK
-540 LSDKHKKPLT
+540 LSDKNKKPLT

-557 MDSKRSDDPKQA
+557 MDSKKSDDSNRSKL
-569 TVEKDGVHLP
+569 EKDGVHLP

-588 NNHNR
+588 NSRINNPKSKDNR
-593 VNTAKNKDKGS
+593 A
-604 DSQDEV
+604 DSQQEV
-610 AKKREAIKRQLYGD
+610 AKKREVIKRQLYDD
-624 QETQPQPKTLDKV
+624 QATQSQPRILNKV
-637 PDKPIF
+637 PDNHNTF

-648 PKRQEIAKER
+648 PKRQEIANDKK
-658 SKTVDRDKIARELL
+658 KTINRDKIARELL
-672 AERGK
+672 AERDK
-677 QKVQKQQLR
+677 QKEQKQRLR
-686 DDKVS
+686 EDNVS
-691 QLKNKFGKENS
+691 QLKNKFGKDNS

>member
-1 MIEMMKGKHMQIK
+1 MQIK

-34 QVSADDSSS
+34 QVSADNSSS

-79 GDTNTT
+79 GDTSTT

-170 KAIFDEGK
+170 KSIFDQGEL
-178 VLFGGLAL
+178 LFGGLAI
-186 IVLAITGFMHF
+186 IVLAIMGFMHF

-210 HFLGILLIATLWYGN
+210 NFVGILLVATLWYGN

-230 NQINQASDAGQA
+230 NQINEASDAGQA

-281 ATADAVTKSGGNP
+281 ATANDVVKQGYPP
-294 YQFISTNNKRDDS
+294 YEFISTNQKRSSDT
-307 KLQTTVSAVAKKFP
+307 LQSNITKRSAGVPTLKKD
-321 NTLGKNNSFNKAGMS
+321 NSFNKAGMS
-336 LVAIVVSIVNAIPYD
+336 VVAIVVSIVNAIPYD

-357 IFVMVIELALYLL
+357 IFVMVIELALFLL
-370 SPFVLVSALFPQ
+370 SPFVLVMALFPQ
-382 FSRNGYKIVGAT
+382 FARNGYKIVGAT
-394 IMWGIAKIGSGFL
+394 IMLGIAKIGAGFL

-417 TDSFITVNNFGSYA
+417 TDSFVPATSFGSYA
-431 VNAFLFFFL
+431 VNALLFFFL
-440 VYIVYKFRGKLFEL
+440 VFIVYKYRGKLFEF
-454 VGVSYSRVEGNMPQS
+454 VGVSYSRLEGQMPQA

-498 RLSQRRDVRDEMKT
+498 RMSQTRTVRNEIKT
-512 KQAEEKRQ
+512 QQAEGKRQ

-525 VREQLLGKEQAKTQK
+525 VRDQLLGKEQAKTQK
-540 LSDKHKKPLT
+540 LSDENKKPLT

-557 MDSKRSDDPKQA
+557 MDSKKSDDPKQA
-569 TVEKDGVHLP
+569 KIEKYGVHLP

-588 NNHNR
+588 NSR
-593 VNTAKNKDKGS
+593 VNNPKSKDNGS
-604 DSQDEV
+604 DSQQEG
-610 AKKREAIKRQLYGD
+610 AKKREEIKRQLYGD
-624 QETQPQPKTLDKV
+624 QATQSQPKTLNKV
-637 PDKPIF
+637 PDNHNNF

-648 PKRQEIAKER
+648 PKRQEIANEQK
-658 SKTVDRDKIARELL
+658 KTVNRDKIARELL
-672 AERGK
+672 AERDK
-677 QKVQKQQLR
+677 QKEQKQKLR
-686 DDKVS
+686 DEKGS
-691 QLKNKFGKENS
+691 QLKNKFGKDNS

>member
-14 FCRKLIILASF
+14 FFRKLIILASF

-79 GDTNTT
+79 GDTSTT

-156 KAFTQAQNAVSGKV
+156 TAFTQAQNAVSGKV
-170 KAIFDEGK
+170 KSIFDEGK
-178 VLFGGLAL
+178 VLFGGLAI
-186 IVLAITGFMHF
+186 IVLAIMGFMHF
-197 ASGRT
+197 ANGRT

-210 HFLGILLIATLWYGN
+210 NFVGILLVATLWYGN
-225 GNELF
+225 GNELL
-230 NQINQASDAGQA
+230 NQINEASDAGQA

-268 SIERPYFLMNYGK
+268 SIERPYFLMNYGV
-281 ATADAVTKSGGNP
+281 TNADAVTKQYGRSA
-294 YQFISTNNKRDDS
+294 YELISTNQNRDDD
-307 KLQTTVSAVAKKFP
+307 KLQTKVTQLKSKIP
-321 NTLGKNNSFNKAGMS
+321 TLSKNNLFNKAGMS
-336 LVAIVVSIVNAIPYD
+336 LVAIVVSVVNAIPYD

-357 IFVMVIELALYLL
+357 IFVMVIELALYFL
-370 SPFVLVSALFPQ
+370 SPFVLVMALFPQ
-382 FSRNGYKIVGAT
+382 FARNGYKIVGAT
-394 IMWGIAKIGSGFL
+394 IMWGIAKIGAGFL

-417 TDSFITVNNFGSYA
+417 TDSFIPATNFGSYA

-440 VYIVYKFRGKLFEL
+440 VFIVYKYRGKLFEF
-454 VGVSYSRVEGNMPQS
+454 VGVSYSRIEGQMPQA

-498 RLSQRRDVRDEMKT
+498 RMSQRRDVRDEMKT

-525 VREQLLGKEQAKTQK
+525 VRDQLLGKEQAKTQK
-540 LSDKHKKPLT
+540 LSDKNKKPLT

-557 MDSKRSDDPKQA
+557 MDSKKSDDPKQA
-569 TVEKDGVHLP
+569 KIEKDGVHLP
-579 KSNFEAKQP
+579 KTNFEAKQP
-588 NNHNR
+588 NSR
-593 VNTAKNKDKGS
+593 VNNPKNKDNGS
-604 DSQDEV
+604 DSQQEV

-624 QETQPQPKTLDKV
+624 PATQSQPKTLNKV
-637 PDKPIF
+637 PDNHNNF

-648 PKRQEIAKER
+648 PKRQEIANDQK
-658 SKTVDRDKIARELL
+658 KTVNRDKIARELL
-672 AERGK
+672 AERDK
-677 QKVQKQQLR
+677 QKEQKQKLR
-686 DDKVS
+686 DEKGS
-691 QLKNKFGKENS
+691 QLKNKFGKDNS

>member
-14 FCRKLIILASF
+14 FFRKLIILASF

-79 GDTNTT
+79 GDTSTT
-85 DTSFKASDAQN
+85 DTSFKASDVQN

-170 KAIFDEGK
+170 KSIFDQGK
-178 VLFGGLAL
+178 LLFGGLA
-186 IVLAITGFMHF
+186 IVVLAIMGFMHF

-210 HFLGILLIATLWYGN
+210 NFVGILLVATLWYGN

-230 NQINQASDAGQA
+230 NQINEASDAGQA

-268 SIERPYFLMNYGK
+268 SIERPYFLMNYGQ
-281 ATADAVTKSGGNP
+281 ATADAVSKKGYSP
-294 YQFISTNNKRDDS
+294 YQLISTNAQRDDE
-307 KLQTTVSAVAKKFP
+307 KVQTQVTQLKKKFP
-321 NTLGKNNSFNKAGMS
+321 TMGKNNSFNKAGMS
-336 LVAIVVSIVNAIPYD
+336 LVAIVVSVVNAIPYD

-357 IFVMVIELALYLL
+357 IFVMVIELTLYLL
-370 SPFVLVSALFPQ
+370 SPFVLVMALFPQ
-382 FSRNGYKIVGAT
+382 FARNGYKIVGAT
-394 IMWGIAKIGSGFL
+394 IMWGIAKIGAGFL
-407 IVLVGALQTF
+407 IVLVGALQMF
-417 TDSFITVNNFGSYA
+417 TDSFIPATNFGSYA

-440 VYIVYKFRGKLFEL
+440 VFIVYKYRGKLFEFL
-454 VGVSYSRVEGNMPQS
+454 GVSYSRIEGQMPQA

-498 RLSQRRDVRDEMKT
+498 RMSQRRDVRDEMKT

-525 VREQLLGKEQAKTQK
+525 VRDQLLGKEQAKTQK
-540 LSDKHKKPLT
+540 LSDKNKKPLT

-557 MDSKRSDDPKQA
+557 MDSKKSDDPKQA
-569 TVEKDGVHLP
+569 KIEKDGVRLP

-588 NNHNR
+588 NSR
-593 VNTAKNKDKGS
+593 VNNPKSKDNGS
-604 DSQDEV
+604 DGQQEV

-624 QETQPQPKTLDKV
+624 QATQSQPKTLNKV
-637 PDKPIF
+637 PDNHNNF

-648 PKRQEIAKER
+648 PKRREIANGQKE
-658 SKTVDRDKIARELL
+658 TVNRDKIARELL
-672 AERGK
+672 AERDK
-677 QKVQKQQLR
+677 QKEQKQKLR
-686 DDKVS
+686 DEKGS
-691 QLKNKFGKENS
+691 QLKNKFGKDNS

>member
-1 MIEMMKGKHMQIK
+1 MLIT
-14 FCRKLIILASF
+14 FFRKLIILASF
-25 LFVLGFAQT
+25 LFVLGVAQT
-34 QVSADDSSS
+34 QVSADGSSS

-67 VDEVTSDAEKKS
+67 VDEVTSDAENKS
-79 GDTNTT
+79 GDTSTT

-170 KAIFDEGK
+170 KSIFDQGK
-178 VLFGGLAL
+178 LLFGGLAI
-186 IVLAITGFMHF
+186 IVLAIMGFMHF

-210 HFLGILLIATLWYGN
+210 NFVGILLVATLWYGN

-230 NQINQASDAGQA
+230 NQINEASDAGQA

-268 SIERPYFLMNYGK
+268 SIERPYFLMNYGQ
-281 ATADAVTKSGGNP
+281 ATADAVSKKGYSP
-294 YQFISTNNKRDDS
+294 YQLISTNAQRDDE
-307 KLQTTVSAVAKKFP
+307 KVQTQVTQLKKKFP
-321 NTLGKNNSFNKAGMS
+321 TMGKNNSFNKAGMS
-336 LVAIVVSIVNAIPYD
+336 LVAIVVSVVNAIPYD

-370 SPFVLVSALFPQ
+370 SPFVLVMALFPQ
-382 FSRNGYKIVGAT
+382 FARNGYKIVGAT
-394 IMWGIAKIGSGFL
+394 IMWGIAKIGAGFL

-417 TDSFITVNNFGSYA
+417 TDSFIPAINFGSYA

-440 VYIVYKFRGKLFEL
+440 VFIVYKYRGKLFEF
-454 VGVSYSRVEGNMPQS
+454 VGVSYSRIEGQMPQA

-498 RLSQRRDVRDEMKT
+498 RMSQRRDVRDEMKN
-512 KQAEEKRQ
+512 KQADEKRQ

-525 VREQLLGKEQAKTQK
+525 VRDQLLGKEQAKTQK
-540 LSDKHKKPLT
+540 LSDKNKKPLT

-557 MDSKRSDDPKQA
+557 MDSKKSDDPKQSA
-569 TVEKDGVHLP
+569 VEKDGVHLP

-588 NNHNR
+588 NSR
-593 VNTAKNKDKGS
+593 VNNPKSKDNGS
-604 DSQDEV
+604 DSQQEV

-624 QETQPQPKTLDKV
+624 QATQSQPKTLNKV
-637 PDKPIF
+637 PDNHNNF

-648 PKRQEIAKER
+648 PKRQEIANDQK
-658 SKTVDRDKIARELL
+658 KTVNRDKIARELL
-672 AERGK
+672 AERDK
-677 QKVQKQQLR
+677 QKEQKQKLR
-686 DDKVS
+686 DEKGS
-691 QLKNKFGKENS
+691 QLKNKFGKDNS

>member
-79 GDTNTT
+79 GDTSTT

-170 KAIFDEGK
+170 KSIFDQGK
-178 VLFGGLAL
+178 LLFGGLAI

-210 HFLGILLIATLWYGN
+210 NFVGILLVATLWYGN

-230 NQINQASDAGQA
+230 NQINEASDAGQA
-242 QVLKVIGNSNDNVK
+242 QMLKVIGNSNDNVK

-268 SIERPYFLMNYGK
+268 SIERPYFLMNYGQ
-281 ATADAVTKSGGNP
+281 ATADAVSKKGYSP
-294 YQFISTNNKRDDS
+294 YQLISTNAQRDDE
-307 KLQTTVSAVAKKFP
+307 KVQTQVTQLKKKFP
-321 NTLGKNNSFNKAGMS
+321 TMGKNNSFNKAGMS
-336 LVAIVVSIVNAIPYD
+336 LVAIMVSVVNAIPYD

-370 SPFVLVSALFPQ
+370 SPFVLVMALFPQ
-382 FSRNGYKIVGAT
+382 FARNGYKIVGAT
-394 IMWGIAKIGSGFL
+394 IMWGIAKIGAGFL

-417 TDSFITVNNFGSYA
+417 TDSFIPAINFGSYA

-440 VYIVYKFRGKLFEL
+440 VFIVYKYRGKLFEF
-454 VGVSYSRVEGNMPQS
+454 VGVSYSRIEGQMPQA

-474 LREKGQSIKQSSVGQ
+474 LREKGRSIKQSSVGQ

-498 RLSQRRDVRDEMKT
+498 RMSQRRDVRDEMKN
-512 KQAEEKRQ
+512 KQADEKRQ

-525 VREQLLGKEQAKTQK
+525 VRDQLLGKEQAKTQK
-540 LSDKHKKPLT
+540 LSDKNKKPLT

-557 MDSKRSDDPKQA
+557 MDSKKSDDTKKSA
-569 TVEKDGVHLP
+569 VEKDGVHLP

-588 NNHNR
+588 NSR
-593 VNTAKNKDKGS
+593 VNNPKSKDNGS
-604 DSQDEV
+604 DSQQEV

-624 QETQPQPKTLDKV
+624 PATQSQPKTLHKV
-637 PDKPIF
+637 PDNHNNF

-648 PKRQEIAKER
+648 PKRQEIANDQK
-658 SKTVDRDKIARELL
+658 KTVNRDKIARELL
-672 AERGK
+672 VERDK
-677 QKVQKQQLR
+677 QKAQKQKLR
-686 DDKVS
+686 GEKGS
-691 QLKNKFGKENS
+691 QLKNKFGKDNS

>member
-14 FCRKLIILASF
+14 FFRKLIILASF

-67 VDEVTSDAEKKS
+67 VDEVTSDAEKKL
-79 GDTNTT
+79 GDTSTT

-170 KAIFDEGK
+170 KSIFDEGK
-178 VLFGGLAL
+178 VLFGGLAI
-186 IVLAITGFMHF
+186 IVLAIMGFMHF
-197 ASGRT
+197 ANGRT

-210 HFLGILLIATLWYGN
+210 NFVGILLVATLWYGN
-225 GNELF
+225 GNELL
-230 NQINQASDAGQA
+230 NQINEASDAGQA

-268 SIERPYFLMNYGK
+268 SIERPYFLMNYGV
-281 ATADAVTKSGGNP
+281 TNADAVTKKYGRSA
-294 YQFISTNNKRDDS
+294 YELISTNQNRDDD
-307 KLQTTVSAVAKKFP
+307 KLQTKVTQLKSKIP
-321 NTLGKNNSFNKAGMS
+321 TLSKNNSFNKAGMS
-336 LVAIVVSIVNAIPYD
+336 LVAIVVSVVNAIPYD

-357 IFVMVIELALYLL
+357 ILVMVIELALYLL
-370 SPFVLVSALFPQ
+370 SPFVLVMALFPQ
-382 FSRNGYKIVGAT
+382 FARNGYKIVGAT
-394 IMWGIAKIGSGFL
+394 IMWGIAKIGAGFL

-417 TDSFITVNNFGSYA
+417 TDSFIPATNFGSYA

-440 VYIVYKFRGKLFEL
+440 VFIVYKYRGKLFEF
-454 VGVSYSRVEGNMPQS
+454 VGVSYSRIEGQMPQD

-498 RLSQRRDVRDEMKT
+498 RMSQRRDVRDEMKT

-525 VREQLLGKEQAKTQK
+525 VRDQLLGKEQAKTQK
-540 LSDKHKKPLT
+540 LSDKNKKPLT

-557 MDSKRSDDPKQA
+557 MDSKKSDDPKQA
-569 TVEKDGVHLP
+569 KIEKDGVHLP

-588 NNHNR
+588 NSR
-593 VNTAKNKDKGS
+593 VNNPKNKDNGS
-604 DSQDEV
+604 DSQQEV
-610 AKKREAIKRQLYGD
+610 AKKREAIKIQLYGD
-624 QETQPQPKTLDKV
+624 SATQSEPKTLNKV
-637 PDKPIF
+637 PDNHNNF

-648 PKRQEIAKER
+648 PKRQEIANDQK
-658 SKTVDRDKIARELL
+658 KTVNRDKIARELL
-672 AERGK
+672 AERDK
-677 QKVQKQQLR
+677 QKEQKQKLR
-686 DDKVS
+686 DEKGS
-691 QLKNKFGKENS
+691 QLKNKFGKDNS

>member
-1 MIEMMKGKHMQIK
+1 MKGEYMLIT
-14 FCRKLIILASF
+14 FFRKLIILASF

-79 GDTNTT
+79 GDTSTT

-170 KAIFDEGK
+170 KSIFDQGK
-178 VLFGGLAL
+178 LLFGGLAI

-210 HFLGILLIATLWYGN
+210 NFVGILLVATLWYGN

-230 NQINQASDAGQA
+230 NQINEASDAGQA
-242 QVLKVIGNSNDNVK
+242 QMLKVIGNSNDNVK

-268 SIERPYFLMNYGK
+268 SIERPYFLMNYGQ
-281 ATADAVTKSGGNP
+281 ATADAVSKKGYSP
-294 YQFISTNNKRDDS
+294 YQLISTNAQRDDE
-307 KLQTTVSAVAKKFP
+307 KVQTQVTQLKKKFP
-321 NTLGKNNSFNKAGMS
+321 TMGKNNSFNKAGMS
-336 LVAIVVSIVNAIPYD
+336 LVAIMVSVVNAIPYD

-370 SPFVLVSALFPQ
+370 SPFVLVMALFPQ
-382 FSRNGYKIVGAT
+382 FARNGYKIVGAT
-394 IMWGIAKIGSGFL
+394 IMWGIAKIGAGFL

-417 TDSFITVNNFGSYA
+417 TDSFIPAINFGSYA

-440 VYIVYKFRGKLFEL
+440 VFIVYKYRGKLFEF
-454 VGVSYSRVEGNMPQS
+454 VGVSYSRIEGQMPQA

-498 RLSQRRDVRDEMKT
+498 RMSQRRDVRDEMKT

-525 VREQLLGKEQAKTQK
+525 VRDQLLGKEQAKTQK
-540 LSDKHKKPLT
+540 LSDKNKKPLT

-557 MDSKRSDDPKQA
+557 MDSKNSDDPKQA
-569 TVEKDGVHLP
+569 KIEKDGVHLP

-588 NNHNR
+588 NSR
-593 VNTAKNKDKGS
+593 VNNPKSKNNGS
-604 DSQDEV
+604 DSQQEV
-610 AKKREAIKRQLYGD
+610 AKEREAIKRQLYGD
-624 QETQPQPKTLDKV
+624 QVTQSQPKTLHKV
-637 PDKPIF
+637 PDNHNNF

-648 PKRQEIAKER
+648 PKRQEIANDQK
-658 SKTVDRDKIARELL
+658 KTVNRDKIARELL
-672 AERGK
+672 AERDK
-677 QKVQKQQLR
+677 QKEQKQKLR
-686 DDKVS
+686 DEKGS
-691 QLKNKFGKENS
+691 QLKNKFGKDNS

>member
-25 LFVLGFAQT
+25 LFVLGFTQT

-58 DASKQADKA
+58 DATKQADKA
-67 VDEVTSDAEKKS
+67 VGEVVKDAEKKS

-85 DTSFKASDAQN
+85 DTSFTANDAQD
-96 INKLNDSL
+96 IKKLNDSL

-112 KIGVTDLA
+112 KIRVTDLA

-170 KAIFDEGK
+170 KSIFDQGK
-178 VLFGGLAL
+178 LLFGGLAL

-210 HFLGILLIATLWYGN
+210 NFVGILLVATLWYGN

-230 NQINQASDAGQA
+230 NQINSASDAGQA
-242 QVLKVIGNSNDNVK
+242 QMLKVIGNSNDNVK

-281 ATADAVTKSGGNP
+281 ATADAVTKKGYSP
-294 YQFISTNNKRDDS
+294 YQLISTNENRDDEKIQAQIS
-307 KLQTTVSAVAKKFP
+307 KLKKPFP
-321 NTLGKNNSFNKAGMS
+321 TFGKNNSFNKAGMS
-336 LVAIVVSIVNAIPYD
+336 LVAIVVSVVNAIPYD

-370 SPFVLVSALFPQ
+370 SPFVLVMALFPQ
-382 FSRNGYKIVGAT
+382 FARNGYKIVGAT
-394 IMWGIAKIGSGFL
+394 IMWGIAKIGAGFL

-417 TDSFITVNNFGSYA
+417 TDSFIPATNFGSYA

-440 VYIVYKFRGKLFEL
+440 VFIVYKYRGKLFEF
-454 VGVSYSRVEGNMPQS
+454 VGVSYSRIEGQMPQA

-498 RLSQRRDVRDEMKT
+498 RMSQRRDVRDEMKN
-512 KQAEEKRQ
+512 KQADEKRQ

-525 VREQLLGKEQAKTQK
+525 VRDQLLGKEQAKTQK
-540 LSDKHKKPLT
+540 LSDKNKKPLT

-557 MDSKRSDDPKQA
+557 MDSKKSDDPKQA
-569 TVEKDGVHLP
+569 KIEKDGVHLP

-588 NNHNR
+588 NSR
-593 VNTAKNKDKGS
+593 VNNPKSKDNGS
-604 DSQDEV
+604 DSQQEV
-610 AKKREAIKRQLYGD
+610 TKKREAIKRQLYGD
-624 QETQPQPKTLDKV
+624 QATQSQPKTLNKV
-637 PDKPIF
+637 PDKPNSF

-648 PKRQEIAKER
+648 PTRQVVIQDNA
-658 SKTVDRDKIARELL
+658 KTVDRDKIARELL
-672 AERGK
+672 AERDK
-677 QKVQKQQLR
+677 QKEQKQKLR
-686 DDKVS
+686 DEKGS
-691 QLKNKFGKENS
+691 QLKNKFGKDNS

>member
-1 MIEMMKGKHMQIK
+1 MKGEYMLIT
-14 FCRKLIILASF
+14 FFRKLLILASF
-25 LFVLGFAQT
+25 LFVLGVAQT
-34 QVSADDSSS
+34 QVSADGSSS

-67 VDEVTSDAEKKS
+67 VDEVTNEAEKKS
-79 GDTNTT
+79 GDTSTT

-170 KAIFDEGK
+170 KSIFDQGK
-178 VLFGGLAL
+178 LLFGGLAI

-210 HFLGILLIATLWYGN
+210 NFVGILLVATLWYGN

-230 NQINQASDAGQA
+230 NQINEASDAGQA

-268 SIERPYFLMNYGK
+268 SIERPYFLMDYGQ
-281 ATADAVTKSGGNP
+281 ATADAVSKKGYSP
-294 YQFISTNNKRDDS
+294 YQLISTNAQRDDE
-307 KLQTTVSAVAKKFP
+307 KVQTQVTQLKKKFP
-321 NTLGKNNSFNKAGMS
+321 TMGKNNSFNKAGMS
-336 LVAIVVSIVNAIPYD
+336 LVAIVVSVVNAIPYD

-370 SPFVLVSALFPQ
+370 SPFVLVMALFPQ
-382 FSRNGYKIVGAT
+382 FAHNGYKIVGAT
-394 IMWGIAKIGSGFL
+394 IMWGIAKIGAGFL

-417 TDSFITVNNFGSYA
+417 TDSFIPATNFGSYA

-440 VYIVYKFRGKLFEL
+440 VFIVYKYRGKLFEF
-454 VGVSYSRVEGNMPQS
+454 VGVSYSRIEGQMPQA

-498 RLSQRRDVRDEMKT
+498 RMSQRRDVRDEMKT

-525 VREQLLGKEQAKTQK
+525 VRDQLLGKEQAKTQK
-540 LSDKHKKPLT
+540 LSDKNKKPLT

-557 MDSKRSDDPKQA
+557 MDSKNSDDPKQA
-569 TVEKDGVHLP
+569 KIEKDGVHLP

-588 NNHNR
+588 NSR
-593 VNTAKNKDKGS
+593 VNNPKSKNNGS
-604 DSQDEV
+604 DSQQEV
-610 AKKREAIKRQLYGD
+610 AKEREAIKRQLYGD
-624 QETQPQPKTLDKV
+624 QVTQSQPKTLHKV
-637 PDKPIF
+637 PDNHNNF

-648 PKRQEIAKER
+648 PKRQEIANDQK
-658 SKTVDRDKIARELL
+658 KTVNRDKIARELL
-672 AERGK
+672 AERDK
-677 QKVQKQQLR
+677 QKEQKQKLR
-686 DDKVS
+686 DEKGS
-691 QLKNKFGKENS
+691 QLKNEFGKDNS

>member
-1 MIEMMKGKHMQIK
+1 MKGEYMLIT
-14 FCRKLIILASF
+14 FFRKLIILASF

-79 GDTNTT
+79 GDTSTT

-170 KAIFDEGK
+170 KSIFDQGK
-178 VLFGGLAL
+178 LLFGGLAI

-210 HFLGILLIATLWYGN
+210 NFVGILLVATLWYGN

-230 NQINQASDAGQA
+230 NQINEASDAGQA

-268 SIERPYFLMNYGK
+268 SIERPYFLMDYGQ
-281 ATADAVTKSGGNP
+281 ATADAVSKKGYSP
-294 YQFISTNNKRDDS
+294 YQLISTNAQRDDE
-307 KLQTTVSAVAKKFP
+307 KVQTQVTQLKKKFP
-321 NTLGKNNSFNKAGMS
+321 TMGKNNSFNKAGMS
-336 LVAIVVSIVNAIPYD
+336 LVAIVVSVVNAIPYD

-370 SPFVLVSALFPQ
+370 SPFVLVMALFPQ
-382 FSRNGYKIVGAT
+382 FAHNGYKIVGAT
-394 IMWGIAKIGSGFL
+394 IMWGIAKIGAGFL

-417 TDSFITVNNFGSYA
+417 TDSFIPATNFGSYA

-440 VYIVYKFRGKLFEL
+440 VFIVYKYRGKLYEF
-454 VGVSYSRVEGNMPQS
+454 VGVSYSRIEGQMPQAI
-469 MRLSN
+469 RLSN

-498 RLSQRRDVRDEMKT
+498 RMSQTRAVRNEMKT

-525 VREQLLGKEQAKTQK
+525 VRDQLLGKEQAKTQK
-540 LSDKHKKPLT
+540 LSDKNKRPLT

-557 MDSKRSDDPKQA
+557 MDSKKSDDPKQA
-569 TVEKDGVHLP
+569 KIEKGGIHLP

-588 NNHNR
+588 NSR
-593 VNTAKNKDKGS
+593 VNNPKSKDNGS
-604 DSQDEV
+604 DSQQEV

-624 QETQPQPKTLDKV
+624 QATQSQPKTLHKV
-637 PDKPIF
+637 PDNHNNF

-648 PKRQEIAKER
+648 PKRQEIANDQK
-658 SKTVDRDKIARELL
+658 KTVNRDKIARELL

-677 QKVQKQQLR
+677 QKEQKQKSR
-686 DDKVS
+686 DEKVS
-691 QLKNKFGKENS
+691 QLKNKFGKDNS

>member
-1 MIEMMKGKHMQIK
+1 MMKGKHMQIK
-14 FCRKLIILASF
+14 FCRKLMILASF
-25 LFVLGFAQT
+25 LFVLGLAQT

-43 SSSTLVNQDTLNAID
+43 SGSTLVNQDTLNAID

-79 GDTNTT
+79 GDTSTT
-85 DTSFKASDAQN
+85 DNSFKASDAQN

-170 KAIFDEGK
+170 KSIFDEGK
-178 VLFGGLAL
+178 VLFGGLAM
-186 IVLAITGFMHF
+186 IVLAIMGFLHF
-197 ASGRT
+197 ANGRT

-210 HFLGILLIATLWYGN
+210 NFLGILLVATLWYGN

-230 NQINQASDAGQA
+230 NQINEASDAGQA
-242 QVLKVIGNSNDNVK
+242 QVLKVIGNSNDSVK

-281 ATADAVTKSGGNP
+281 ATADDVTKSGKDP
-294 YQFISTNNKRDDS
+294 YQFISTNTSRDDD
-307 KLQTTVSAVAKKFP
+307 KLQAKITQLKSKIP
-321 NTLGKNNSFNKAGMS
+321 ALNKNNSFNKAGMS
-336 LVAIVVSIVNAIPYD
+336 LVAIVVSVVNAIPYD

-370 SPFVLVSALFPQ
+370 SPFVLVMALFPQ
-382 FSRNGYKIVGAT
+382 FARNGYKIVGAT
-394 IMWGIAKIGSGFL
+394 IMWGIAKIGAGFL

-417 TDSFITVNNFGSYA
+417 TDSFVPATNFGSYA

-440 VYIVYKFRGKLFEL
+440 VFIVYKYRGKLFEFF
-454 VGVSYSRVEGNMPQS
+454 GVNYSRIEGQMPQA

-474 LREKGQSIKQSSVGQ
+474 LREKGKSIKQSSVGQ

-498 RLSQRRDVRDEMKT
+498 RMSQRRSVRDEMKT

-520 QNLSR
+520 QNMAR

-540 LSDKHKKPLT
+540 LSDKNKKPLT

-557 MDSKRSDDPKQA
+557 MDSKGNDEPQRPR
-569 TVEKDGVHLP
+569 VEKDGVSLP
-579 KSNFEAKQP
+579 KYNFEAKQP
-588 NNHNR
+588 NSR
-593 VNTAKNKDKGS
+593 VNNPKIKDNGS
-604 DSQDEV
+604 NSQEEV

-624 QETQPQPKTLDKV
+624 PATQSQPKTLNKV
-637 PDKPIF
+637 PDKPNSF
-643 EQSKT
+643 EQSKKPT
-648 PKRQEIAKER
+648 RQTVIQNNA
-658 SKTVDRDKIARELL
+658 KTVDRDKIARELL
-672 AERGK
+672 AERDK

-686 DDKVS
+686 DEKIS
-691 QLKNKFGKENS
+691 QLKNKFGKDNS

>member
-1 MIEMMKGKHMQIK
+1 MIEMMNGKHMQIK

-58 DASKQADKA
+58 DATKQADKA
-67 VDEVTSDAEKKS
+67 VGEVVKDAEKKS

-85 DTSFKASDAQN
+85 DTSFKASDAQD

-170 KAIFDEGK
+170 KSIFDQGK
-178 VLFGGLAL
+178 LLFGGLAI

-210 HFLGILLIATLWYGN
+210 NFVGILLVATLWYGN

-230 NQINQASDAGQA
+230 NQINSASDAGQA
-242 QVLKVIGNSNDNVK
+242 QMLKVIGNSNDNVK

-281 ATADAVTKSGGNP
+281 ATANDVIKKLNQNP
-294 YQFISTNNKRDDS
+294 YQFISTNTNRNEDKVQSTVTQIKS
-307 KLQTTVSAVAKKFP
+307 KVPALSKS
-321 NTLGKNNSFNKAGMS
+321 NSFNKAGMS

-370 SPFVLVSALFPQ
+370 SPFVLVMALFPQ
-382 FSRNGYKIVGAT
+382 FAHNGYKIVGAT
-394 IMWGIAKIGSGFL
+394 IMWGIAKIGAGFL

-417 TDSFITVNNFGSYA
+417 TDSFIPATNFGSYA

-440 VYIVYKFRGKLFEL
+440 VFIVYKYRGKLFEF
-454 VGVSYSRVEGNMPQS
+454 VGVSYSRIDGQMPQA

-498 RLSQRRDVRDEMKT
+498 RMSQRRDVRDEMKT

-525 VREQLLGKEQAKTQK
+525 VRDQLLGKEQAKTQK
-540 LSDKHKKPLT
+540 LSDKNKKPLT

-557 MDSKRSDDPKQA
+557 MDSKKSDDPKQA
-569 TVEKDGVHLP
+569 KIEKDGVHLP

-588 NNHNR
+588 NSRINNP
-593 VNTAKNKDKGS
+593 KSKDNGS
-604 DSQDEV
+604 DSQQKV
-610 AKKREAIKRQLYGD
+610 AKKREAIKRQLYD
-624 QETQPQPKTLDKV
+624 YPATQSLPKTLNKV
-637 PDKPIF
+637 PDNHNNF

-648 PKRQEIAKER
+648 PKRQEIANDQK
-658 SKTVDRDKIARELL
+658 KTVNRDKIARELL
-672 AERGK
+672 SERDK
-677 QKVQKQQLR
+677 QNVQKQKLR
-686 DDKVS
+686 DEKFS
-691 QLKNKFGKENS
+691 QLKNKFGKDNS

>member
-79 GDTNTT
+79 GDTSTT

-170 KAIFDEGK
+170 KSIFDEGK
-178 VLFGGLAL
+178 LLFGGLAI
-186 IVLAITGFMHF
+186 IVLAMMGFMHF
-197 ASGRT
+197 ANGRT
-202 SSAVRMVV
+202 SAAVRMVV
-210 HFLGILLIATLWYGN
+210 NFVGILLVATLWYGN

-230 NQINQASDAGQA
+230 NQINSASDAGQA

-281 ATADAVTKSGGNP
+281 ATADAVTKAGGNP

-307 KLQTTVSAVAKKFP
+307 KLQTIVSAVAKKFP

-370 SPFVLVSALFPQ
+370 SPFVLVMALFPQ
-382 FSRNGYKIVGAT
+382 FARNGYKIVGAT
-394 IMWGIAKIGSGFL
+394 IMWGIAKIGAGFL

-417 TDSFITVNNFGSYA
+417 TDSFIAATNFGSYA
-431 VNAFLFFFL
+431 VNAILFFFL
-440 VYIVYKFRGKLFEL
+440 VFIVYKYRGKLFEF
-454 VGVSYSRVEGNMPQS
+454 VGVSYSRIEGQMPQA

-498 RLSQRRDVRDEMKT
+498 RMSQRRDVRDEMKT

-525 VREQLLGKEQAKTQK
+525 VRDQLLGKEQAKTQK
-540 LSDKHKKPLT
+540 LSDKNKRPLT

-557 MDSKRSDDPKQA
+557 MDSKKSDDPKRSKL
-569 TVEKDGVHLP
+569 EKDSVHLP
-579 KSNFEAKQP
+579 KSKFEAKQP
-588 NNHNR
+588 NSR
-593 VNTAKNKDKGS
+593 VNNPKSKDNQS
-604 DSQDEV
+604 DSQKEV
-610 AKKREAIKRQLYGD
+610 AKKRDAIKRQLYGD
-624 QETQPQPKTLDKV
+624 QVTQPQPKTLNKV
-637 PDKPIF
+637 PDNHNNF

-648 PKRQEIAKER
+648 PTRQEIANEQKN
-658 SKTVDRDKIARELL
+658 TVNRDKIARELL
-672 AERGK
+672 AERDK

-686 DDKVS
+686 DEKVS
-691 QLKNKFGKENS
+691 QLKNKFGKDNS

>member
-1 MIEMMKGKHMQIK
+1 MMIEMMKGKHMQIK

-79 GDTNTT
+79 GDTSTT
-85 DTSFKASDAQN
+85 DNSFKASDAQN

-170 KAIFDEGK
+170 KSIFDEGK
-178 VLFGGLAL
+178 VLFGGLAI
-186 IVLAITGFMHF
+186 IVLAIIGFMYF

-202 SSAVRMVV
+202 SSAVKMVV
-210 HFLGILLIATLWYGN
+210 NFVGILLVATLWYGN

-268 SIERPYFLMNYGK
+268 SIERPYFLMNYGQ
-281 ATADAVTKSGGNP
+281 ATADAVTKKGYSP
-294 YQFISTNNKRDDS
+294 YQLISTNENRDDEKIQSQVS
-307 KLQTTVSAVAKKFP
+307 KLKKPFP
-321 NTLGKNNSFNKAGMS
+321 AFGKNNSFNKAGMS

-370 SPFVLVSALFPQ
+370 SPFVLVMALFPQ
-382 FSRNGYKIVGAT
+382 FARNGYKIVGAT
-394 IMWGIAKIGSGFL
+394 IMWGIAKIGAGFL
-407 IVLVGALQTF
+407 IVLVGASQTF
-417 TDSFITVNNFGSYA
+417 TDSFVPATNFGSYA
-431 VNAFLFFFL
+431 VNALLFFFL
-440 VYIVYKFRGKLFEL
+440 VFIVYKYRGKLFEF
-454 VGVSYSRVEGNMPQS
+454 VGVSYSRIEGQMPQA

-498 RLSQRRDVRDEMKT
+498 RMSQRRDVRDEMKT

-525 VREQLLGKEQAKTQK
+525 VRDQLLGKEQAKTQK
-540 LSDKHKKPLT
+540 LSDKNKKPLT

-557 MDSKRSDDPKQA
+557 MDYKKSDDPKQA
-569 TVEKDGVHLP
+569 KIEKDGVHLP

-588 NNHNR
+588 NIR
-593 VNTAKNKDKGS
+593 VNNPKSKDNGS
-604 DSQDEV
+604 DSQQEV

-624 QETQPQPKTLDKV
+624 QAPQPQPKTLDKV
-637 PDKPIF
+637 PDQSNF

-648 PKRQEIAKER
+648 PKRQEISNDQK
-658 SKTVDRDKIARELL
+658 KTVNRDKIARELL
-672 AERGK
+672 AERDK
-677 QKVQKQQLR
+677 KKVQKQQLR

-691 QLKNKFGKENS
+691 QLKNKFGKDNS